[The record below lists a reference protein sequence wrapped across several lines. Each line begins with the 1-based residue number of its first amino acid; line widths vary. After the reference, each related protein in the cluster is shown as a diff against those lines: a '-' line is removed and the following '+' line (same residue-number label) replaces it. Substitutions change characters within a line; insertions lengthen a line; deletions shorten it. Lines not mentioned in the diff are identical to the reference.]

1 MSTPALP
8 ETGRA
13 VRAMHIGLAL
23 TVLAAL
29 APLIDV
35 ATVDSLGDHVRS
47 AYPDWPDDLIATDRN
62 AIAGYLA
69 VIGVLG
75 IAGWLW
81 SIVGTR
87 KHARWA
93 RVVSTIMFALGAS
106 VALLN
111 LSLSGGAYTNVVPPL
126 HSALGTLPALAG
138 LAAVVLLWKR

>member
-1 MSTPALP
+1 MAATALP
-8 ETGRA
+8 ETGKA
-13 VRAMHIGLAL
+13 VRAMYIGLAL

-35 ATVDSLGDHVRS
+35 ATVDGLGAHVRS
-47 AYPDWPDDLIATDRN
+47 AYPNWPDDLVATDRN

-69 VIGVLG
+69 VIGALG

-81 SIVGTR
+81 SIVGAR
-87 KHARWA
+87 KHARWV
-93 RVVSTIMFALGAS
+93 RVVSTIMFSLGAS

-111 LSLSGGAYTNVVPPL
+111 LSLSGGAYTNVIPPL
-126 HSALGTLPALAG
+126 HSALGALPALAG